1 MFNTPPLPCR
11 QSAVRKLRSPV
22 MYIAHSVFSI
32 LVDVILERRTLPQF
46 RREDARTY
54 SSASRLLDHEQR
66 PQLQKRGLVKRLRE
80 QIRNLFFGGHPVDR
94 DHQVEIEFTAVAQP
108 NLIVFGPRGRTRVDG

>member
-1 MFNTPPLPCR
+1 
-11 QSAVRKLRSPV
+11 

-66 PQLQKRGLVKRLRE
+66 PQVQKRGLVERLCE
-80 QIRNLFFGGHPVDR
+80 QICYLLLSRHPVDG
-94 DHQVEIEFTAVAQP
+94 DHE
-108 NLIVFGPRGRTRVDG
+108 L